1 MSAMLSGQLL
11 LAQIPANVYVNLWH
25 EWRITALC
33 VIAAVVLTTLFCYV
47 TRAGIIARATT
58 KEAIRQPLFAL
69 LMALALISLVT
80 NTYLPFF
87 SFGEDFKMLMDC
99 GLATILI
106 CGLLLAVWTSST
118 SIADEIEG
126 KTAMT
131 LLSKPINRR
140 QFIVG
145 KYVGIMSAVFW
156 LLLPVMICFLGLIF
170 YKVGYDSRE
179 SASTDPEMAY
189 KVAVVL
195 QAVPGLILIFLEIAV
210 LAALSVA
217 ISTRVPMVVNMV
229 TCLAIFVVGH
239 LTSRLV
245 EGNALGLELVQFTAR
260 LIATV
265 LPNLEHFNT
274 QAAIATGTVVP
285 PVYLGYATLYCAAFS
300 MAAILLAF
308 ILFED
313 RDLA

>member
-1 MSAMLSGQLL
+1 MSDLLSGSLL
-11 LAQIPANVYVNLWH
+11 LSALNYQEKSLLYVAPFAGL
-25 EWRITALC
+25 L
-33 VIAAVVLTTLFCYV
+33 VVLTIGFCYL
-47 TRAGIIARATT
+47 TRAGVIARATT
-58 KEAIRQPLFAL
+58 KEAIRQPLFPL

-80 NTYLPFF
+80 NTFLPFF

-140 QFIVG
+140 QFVLG
-145 KYVGIMSAVFW
+145 KFVGIMTAVFW
-156 LLLPVMICFLGLIF
+156 LMLPLMIIFLALVY

-179 SASTDPEMAY
+179 SANPEPEVAY
-189 KVAVVL
+189 KIAIML
-195 QAVPGLILIFLEIAV
+195 KTIPGLILIFFEICLLTAV
-210 LAALSVA
+210 SVA

-229 TCLAIFVVGH
+229 TCFAIFVVGH
-239 LTSRLV
+239 ITSVMV
-245 EGNALGLELVQFTAR
+245 ERGVLQIELVQFTAK
-260 LIATV
+260 LLATA
-265 LPNLEHFNT
+265 LPNLELFKT
-274 QAAIATGTVVP
+274 EAAISTGGLVP
-285 PVYLGYATLYCAAFS
+285 ADYLGYAALYCAAFS
-300 MAAILLAF
+300 TAAIFLAF

>member
-1 MSAMLSGQLL
+1 MSDLLSGSLL
-11 LAQIPANVYVNLWH
+11 LSALNYQERSLLYVAPFAGL
-25 EWRITALC
+25 L
-33 VIAAVVLTTLFCYV
+33 VVATTLFCYA
-47 TRAGIIARATT
+47 TRAGVIARATT
-58 KEAIRQPLFAL
+58 KEAIRQPLFPL

-80 NTYLPFF
+80 NTFLPFF

-140 QFIVG
+140 QFVLG
-145 KYVGIMSAVFW
+145 KFVGIMVAVFW
-156 LLLPVMICFLGLIF
+156 LILPLMICFLALVY

-179 SASTDPEMAY
+179 SANPDPESSFKLTIM
-189 KVAVVL
+189 L
-195 QAVPGLILIFLEIAV
+195 NTIPGLILSFFEICVLTAV
-210 LAALSVA
+210 SVA

-229 TCLAIFVVGH
+229 TCFAIFVVGH
-239 LTSRLV
+239 VTSVMV
-245 EGNALGLELVQFTAR
+245 ERGVLHLEVVQFTAR
-260 LIATV
+260 LIATA
-265 LPNLEHFNT
+265 LPNLELFKT
-274 QAAIATGTVVP
+274 EAASTGSFVP
-285 PVYLGYATLYCAAFS
+285 PPYLGYAALYCAAFS
-300 MAAILLAF
+300 IAAIFLAF

>member
-1 MSAMLSGQLL
+1 MSDLLSGSLL
-11 LAQIPANVYVNLWH
+11 LSALNYQEKSLLYVAPFAGL
-25 EWRITALC
+25 L
-33 VIAAVVLTTLFCYV
+33 VVLTIGFCYL
-47 TRAGIIARATT
+47 TRAGVIARATT
-58 KEAIRQPLFAL
+58 KEAIRQPLFPL

-80 NTYLPFF
+80 NTFLPFF

-106 CGLLLAVWTSST
+106 CGLLLAVWTSNT

-140 QFIVG
+140 QFVLG
-145 KYVGIMSAVFW
+145 KFVGIMTAVFW
-156 LLLPVMICFLGLIF
+156 LMLPLMIIFLALVY

-179 SASTDPEMAY
+179 SANPEPEVAY
-189 KVAVVL
+189 KVAIML
-195 QAVPGLILIFLEIAV
+195 KTIPGLILIFFEICLLTAV
-210 LAALSVA
+210 SVA

-229 TCLAIFVVGH
+229 TCFAIFVVGH
-239 LTSRLV
+239 ITSVMV
-245 EGNALGLELVQFTAR
+245 ERGVLQIELVQFTAK
-260 LIATV
+260 LLATA
-265 LPNLEHFNT
+265 LPNLELFKT
-274 QAAIATGTVVP
+274 EAAISTGGLVP
-285 PVYLGYATLYCAAFS
+285 ADYLGYAALYCAAFS
-300 MAAILLAF
+300 TAAIFLAF

>member
-1 MSAMLSGQLL
+1 MSGFLSGPLVL
-11 LAQIPANVYVNLWH
+11 GVLSASERSVVTKIPAA
-25 EWRITALC
+25 ALA
-33 VIAAVVLTTLFCYV
+33 VIALTAVFCYF
-47 TRAGIIARATT
+47 TRAGVIARATT
-58 KEAIRQPLFAL
+58 KEAIRQPLFPL
-69 LMALALISLVT
+69 LMALALISLIT

-87 SFGEDFKMLMDC
+87 SFGEDYKMLMDC

-140 QFIVG
+140 QFVLG
-145 KYVGIMSAVFW
+145 KFVGIMTAVFW
-156 LLLPVMICFLGLIF
+156 LILPLAIVFLFLVY

-179 SASTDPEMAY
+179 SANPEPEAALKLSFM
-189 KVAVVL
+189 L
-195 QAVPGLILIFLEIAV
+195 RTIPGLILIFFEICVLTAV
-210 LAALSVA
+210 SVA

-229 TCLAIFVVGH
+229 TCFAIFVIGH
-239 LTSRLV
+239 VTSVMV
-245 EGNALGLELVQFTAR
+245 ERGVLQIELVQFTAK

-265 LPNLEHFNT
+265 LPNLELFKT
-274 QAAIATGTVVP
+274 EAAISTGTLVP
-285 PVYLGYATLYCAAFS
+285 PDYLGYAAVYCGSFS
-300 MAAILLAF
+300 LAAIFLAF

>member
-1 MSAMLSGQLL
+1 MSDLLSGSLL
-11 LAQIPANVYVNLWH
+11 LSVLNYQEKSLLYVAPFA
-25 EWRITALC
+25 ALL
-33 VIAAVVLTTLFCYV
+33 VVATTLFCYA
-47 TRAGIIARATT
+47 TRAGVIARATT
-58 KEAIRQPLFAL
+58 KEAIRQPLFPL

-80 NTYLPFF
+80 NTFLPFF

-140 QFIVG
+140 QFVLG
-145 KYVGIMSAVFW
+145 KFVGIMTAVFW
-156 LLLPVMICFLGLIF
+156 LMLPLMIIFLALVY

-179 SASTDPEMAY
+179 SANPEPEVAY
-189 KVAVVL
+189 KVAIML
-195 QAVPGLILIFLEIAV
+195 KTIPGLILIFFEICLLTAV
-210 LAALSVA
+210 SVA

-229 TCLAIFVVGH
+229 TCFAIFVVGH
-239 LTSRLV
+239 VTSVMV
-245 EGNALGLELVQFTAR
+245 ERGVLQIELVQFTAK
-260 LIATV
+260 LLATA
-265 LPNLEHFNT
+265 LPNLELFKT
-274 QAAIATGTVVP
+274 EAAISTGGLVP
-285 PVYLGYATLYCAAFS
+285 ADYLGYAALYCAAFS
-300 MAAILLAF
+300 TAAIFLAF

>member
-1 MSAMLSGQLL
+1 MLESMSKLML
-11 LAQIPANVYVNLWH
+11 LAEIPVLSHMPRNWIL
-25 EWRITALC
+25 T
-33 VIAAVVLTTLFCYV
+33 IASSIGVVVLGALFCYT

-58 KEAIRQPLFAL
+58 KEAIRQPLFPL

-80 NTYLPFF
+80 NTFLPFF

-140 QFIVG
+140 QFVLG
-145 KYVGIMSAVFW
+145 KFVGIMVAVFW
-156 LLLPVMICFLGLIF
+156 LILPLMICFLALVY

-179 SASTDPEMAY
+179 SANPDPESAFKLTIM
-189 KVAVVL
+189 L
-195 QAVPGLILIFLEIAV
+195 NTIPGLILSFFEICVLTAV
-210 LAALSVA
+210 SVA

-229 TCLAIFVVGH
+229 TCFAIFVVGH
-239 LTSRLV
+239 VTSLMV
-245 EGNALGLELVQFTAR
+245 ERGVLQIELVQFTAK
-260 LIATV
+260 LLATA
-265 LPNLEHFNT
+265 LPNLELFKT
-274 QAAIATGTVVP
+274 EAAISTGGLVP
-285 PVYLGYATLYCAAFS
+285 ADYLGYAALYCGAFS
-300 MAAILLAF
+300 AAAIFLAF